1 MKKRLMT
8 LGAVLALLMGLGA
21 AQAAT
26 YTVTNSSDS
35 GPGSLR
41 DAIDQANAT
50 VGVADTIVFSF
61 SGTIVLASRLPF
73 ITDELTIDG
82 AGRSITISGG
92 GAVQVMINLSTL
104 TLNALTIA
112 HGRCDGSLFC
122 STGGAG
128 VYSQGGTL
136 TVTNSTFSGN
146 TADSLGGGAIRG
158 IGTLTIRNSTFSGN
172 SSPSSFGGAIAVAGS
187 LTQLTITNSTFAN
200 NSGDLGGALSV
211 IGGAVATVTHST
223 LSGNATSLSGRGSA
237 IHVQN
242 GGSSLS
248 LANNIVAGGGANGN
262 CSAAPFGGVP
272 PIDLGGNLSDDATCG
287 FTQGTSA
294 SSTLAQLGPLQDN
307 GGPTLTMLPLT
318 GSPAIG
324 QGVNQLAIDA
334 GLATDQRG
342 TGFARISGATVDRG
356 AVEVQVPAAS
366 ALTVSPGTVSFGT
379 VHRLSLRYQLLTL
392 KNNGT
397 TAVTLNPLTVTP
409 APGTTVWEFTA
420 FSLCPR
426 TLAAGKSC
434 TVKVVLFAAEL
445 GARAATLTIP
455 SSASGSPLT
464 VPLSVTV
471 TRIGN

>member
-172 SSPSSFGGAIAVAGS
+172 SSPSSFGGAIAVATRDRNVS
-187 LTQLTITNSTFAN
+187 Q
-200 NSGDLGGALSV
+200 
-211 IGGAVATVTHST
+211 
-223 LSGNATSLSGRGSA
+223 
-237 IHVQN
+237 
-242 GGSSLS
+242 
-248 LANNIVAGGGANGN
+248 
-262 CSAAPFGGVP
+262 
-272 PIDLGGNLSDDATCG
+272 
-287 FTQGTSA
+287 
-294 SSTLAQLGPLQDN
+294 SSTGY
-307 GGPTLTMLPLT
+307 LP
-318 GSPAIG
+318 SI
-324 QGVNQLAIDA
+324 
-334 GLATDQRG
+334 
-342 TGFARISGATVDRG
+342 
-356 AVEVQVPAAS
+356 
-366 ALTVSPGTVSFGT
+366 
-379 VHRLSLRYQLLTL
+379 
-392 KNNGT
+392 
-397 TAVTLNPLTVTP
+397 VT
-409 APGTTVWEFTA
+409 
-420 FSLCPR
+420 S
-426 TLAAGKSC
+426 
-434 TVKVVLFAAEL
+434 
-445 GARAATLTIP
+445 
-455 SSASGSPLT
+455 
-464 VPLSVTV
+464 
-471 TRIGN
+471 